1 MTQTTSNVATKT
13 TEEVV
18 LTYFESVNA
27 GDWQTWLS
35 LFADDA
41 TLEEPMGRIEGI
53 EALTDGTKVLDKV
66 YSRFQNNLLSFF
78 VNGEQACAQ
87 THISAVTA
95 SGNAVE
101 VDVCNVYLIREGKIQ
116 QQKNY
121 LDSKALQPFLDEL
134 KKQGM

>member
-1 MTQTTSNVATKT
+1 MTERTTRD
-13 TEEVV
+13 VV

-41 TLEEPMGRIEGI
+41 TLEEPMGKIEGI
-53 EALTDGTKVLDKV
+53 AALTDGTKVLAKV
-66 YSRFQNNLLSFF
+66 YSSFENKLLSFF
-78 VNGEQACAQ
+78 VDGDQACAQ

-95 SGNAVE
+95 SGEAVE
-101 VDVCNVYLIREGKIQ
+101 VDVCNVYLVQNGKIQ

-121 LDSKALQPFLDEL
+121 LDSVKLQPFLDEL
-134 KKQGM
+134 KRQGA